1 MRKLVRK
8 RRLWSY
14 EVWKIEEVSHE
25 MLVLSL
31 QHVSSRFSGFL
42 VASTCLWGSCRTS
55 PFRRFPIQT
64 GCNMSFRVAALH
76 FVIFSRVC
84 KSVERRFVW
93 QKQYFCAVVIRWV
106 AFFVAGAALS
116 RCVAACFLQIALSG
130 LRQVV
135 TACKSRGRRGML
147 WHAMTLHTLHS
158 TPYTLHSTLY
168 TPHFTLYIPHS
179 TLHTPHFT
187 LTFHTL
193 HSTFYTLHFTLH
205 TLHST
210 LYTPHFT
217 LYTLHSTLHT
227 LHSTLYTQHSK
238 LDTPHFILH
247 TPHFTLYTPHATL
260 HTLYFTFHTLHSTL
274 YTPHCTLHTLH
285 ATLYTPHFTL
295 YTLHSALYTPLSTL
309 HTLHFTLH
317 MPHSTLYTLH
327 STLYT
332 PHFTLYTLHS
342 TLYTPHSTLHTLH
355 FTLYTP
361 HSTFFIPHTLH
372 FTLFQ
377 IPQSSVHW
385 YGNMGKMYKAVQI
398 TCCTKVFYVSAF
410 GFVGCI
416 LFFKAVLI
424 HWGRF
429 DIPPRDRDADKQ
441 HACIEGWCPSSPGKF
456 VLIFVFIYI
465 YINHTRSSIIQV
477 HNLIHNLH
485 IFIFIILFLI

>member
-1 MRKLVRK
+1 
-8 RRLWSY
+8 
-14 EVWKIEEVSHE
+14 

-42 VASTCLWGSCRTS
+42 VASPCLWGSCRTS
-55 PFRRFPIQT
+55 PFRRFQIQT

-116 RCVAACFLQIALSG
+116 RCAAACFLQIALSG

-187 LTFHTL
+187 LYIPHSTL
-193 HSTFYTLHFTLH
+193 HTLHFTL
-205 TLHST
+205 
-210 LYTPHFT
+210 YTP
-217 LYTLHSTLHT
+217 HSTLHT
-227 LHSTLYTQHSK
+227 LHSTLYTLHFTLHTPHSTLHTLHSK

-285 ATLYTPHFTL
+285 
-295 YTLHSALYTPLSTL
+295 STL
-309 HTLHFTLH
+309 HTLHFTLR
-317 MPHSTLYTLH
+317 TLH

-332 PHFTLYTLHS
+332 PHFTLYT
-342 TLYTPHSTLHTLH
+342 PHATLHTLH
-355 FTLYTP
+355 FT
-361 HSTFFIPHTLH
+361 FHTLH
-372 FTLFQ
+372 STLCTLHSTLYTLHSTLQNPHFTLYTLHS
-377 IPQSSVHW
+377 PLNTPLSSFP
-385 YGNMGKMYKAVQI
+385 
-398 TCCTKVFYVSAF
+398 TLCTS
-410 GFVGCI
+410 
-416 LFFKAVLI
+416 
-424 HWGRF
+424 
-429 DIPPRDRDADKQ
+429 
-441 HACIEGWCPSSPGKF
+441 PSSRFHSLQCTGTVTWEKCTRLFKSLVAQKCFTWVHSGSWAASCFLKPFWFIEEG
-456 VLIFVFIYI
+456 LISHQEIEMQTNNMRALKGGVP
-465 YINHTRSSIIQV
+465 V
-477 HNLIHNLH
+477 HQGSLV
-485 IFIFIILFLI
+485 

>member
-187 LTFHTL
+187 L
-193 HSTFYTLHFTLH
+193 
-205 TLHST
+205 
-210 LYTPHFT
+210 
-217 LYTLHSTLHT
+217 
-227 LHSTLYTQHSK
+227 
-238 LDTPHFILH
+238 
-247 TPHFTLYTPHATL
+247 
-260 HTLYFTFHTLHSTL
+260 
-274 YTPHCTLHTLH
+274 
-285 ATLYTPHFTL
+285 
-295 YTLHSALYTPLSTL
+295 
-309 HTLHFTLH
+309 
-317 MPHSTLYTLH
+317 YTLH

-361 HSTFFIPHTLH
+361 HSTLYTPHSTLNTPNLTLHTLYFTLHTLH
-372 FTLFQ
+372 FTLHMPHSTLYTLHSTLYTPHCTLHTVHSTLYTQHSTLHTSHFTLYTPHSTLHSLHSTLYTLHSTCHTPHFTLY
-377 IPQSSVHW
+377 IPHSTLHTLHFTLYTPHSTLHTLHSTLYTLHFTLHTPLSSFP
-385 YGNMGKMYKAVQI
+385 
-398 TCCTKVFYVSAF
+398 TLCTS
-410 GFVGCI
+410 
-416 LFFKAVLI
+416 
-424 HWGRF
+424 
-429 DIPPRDRDADKQ
+429 
-441 HACIEGWCPSSPGKF
+441 PSSRFHSLQCTGTETWETCTRLFKSLVAQKCFTWVHSGSWAASCFLKPFWFIEEG
-456 VLIFVFIYI
+456 LISHQEIEMQTNNMRALKGGVP
-465 YINHTRSSIIQV
+465 V
-477 HNLIHNLH
+477 HQGS
-485 IFIFIILFLI
+485 LF

>member
-8 RRLWSY
+8 RRFWSY

-42 VASTCLWGSCRTS
+42 VASPCLWGSCRTS

-116 RCVAACFLQIALSG
+116 RCAAACFLQIALSG

-187 LTFHTL
+187 LYIPHSTLHTL
-193 HSTFYTLHFTLH
+193 HSTLYTLHFTLH

-227 LHSTLYTQHSK
+227 LHSTLYTPN
-238 LDTPHFILH
+238 L
-247 TPHFTLYTPHATL
+247 TL
-260 HTLYFTFHTLHSTL
+260 HTLYF
-274 YTPHCTLHTLH
+274 
-285 ATLYTPHFTL
+285 
-295 YTLHSALYTPLSTL
+295 TL

-332 PHFTLYTLHS
+332 PHCTLHTVHSTLYIQHSTLHTS
-342 TLYTPHSTLHTLH
+342 HFTLYTPHSTLHSLHSTLYTLHSTCHTPH
-355 FTLYTP
+355 FTLYIPHSTLHTVHFTLHPLHFALHTP
-361 HSTFFIPHTLH
+361 KSPLHTLHTTFPTQHSTFFIPHTLH

-456 VLIFVFIYI
+456 GLILFIYI
-465 YINHTRSSIIQV
+465 YKSHTIE
-477 HNLIHNLH
+477 HNSGT
-485 IFIFIILFLI
+485 